1 MRLSW
6 SNSTAIA
13 AALLEACPETERLS
27 LTHEKLLR
35 LIHALPAF
43 DDQPIPPQPKYLDHI
58 LWTWMRLADDGGGG
72 GQERC
77 CR

>member
-6 SNSTAIA
+6 SNQKDIA
-13 AALLEACPETERLS
+13 AALLGAYPDIDRLS
-27 LTHEKLLR
+27 LDHDHLLQ

-43 DDQPIPPQPKYLDHI
+43 DDAPVPPQAACLDHI
-58 LWTWMRLADDGGGG
+58 LWTWMRLSDP
-72 GQERC
+72 ERN